1 MVIKILVCLNEL
13 RDPLLTSPKNNLI
26 DALVGDQNPN
36 RRDLEEYQQDEV
48 RVWVETKSQE
58 D

>member
-1 MVIKILVCLNEL
+1 VCLNEL